1 MTGTDEPFKYKAMA
15 AQIVS
20 AEGMGNL
27 LPVVEKEL
35 LHYRILDAMMRE
47 GFFSSLV
54 FQGGTSLRLCHG
66 SPRYSEDLDFAGGT
80 SFDMDTLKGLGSC
93 ISDSLSGMG
102 DDVTVR
108 VKEPRPDADGLTRR
122 WRIAIRTAG
131 QRKDLP
137 SQTIKLEV
145 ASIPA
150 YEPQHRPALV
160 NYPMFPALSGQIILD
175 A

>member
-54 FQGGTSLRLCHG
+54 FQGARVCACATGPRGTARTLIL
-66 SPRYSEDLDFAGGT
+66 AGGT
-80 SFDMDTLKGLGSC
+80 SFDIGH
-93 ISDSLSGMG
+93 
-102 DDVTVR
+102 
-108 VKEPRPDADGLTRR
+108 P
-122 WRIAIRTAG
+122 
-131 QRKDLP
+131 
-137 SQTIKLEV
+137 
-145 ASIPA
+145 
-150 YEPQHRPALV
+150 
-160 NYPMFPALSGQIILD
+160 
-175 A
+175 